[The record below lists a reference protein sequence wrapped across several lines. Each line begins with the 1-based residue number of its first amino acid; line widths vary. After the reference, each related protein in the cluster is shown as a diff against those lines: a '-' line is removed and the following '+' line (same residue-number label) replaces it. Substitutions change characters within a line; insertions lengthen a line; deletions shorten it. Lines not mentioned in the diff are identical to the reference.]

1 MKNKNKIVE
10 SLETV
15 FNRNQELSYEKQ
27 KKELDKQLIE
37 TEQKMN
43 ETYEALIKT
52 NLKPVLFVV

>member
-52 NLKPVLFVV
+52 NLKPILLVV

>member
-52 NLKPVLFVV
+52 NLKPILFVV

>member
-37 TEQKMN
+37 TEQ
-43 ETYEALIKT
+43 
-52 NLKPVLFVV
+52 